1 MTDLDALLAQL
12 RERSA
17 VLAKSQPAVET
28 APAAAAPE
36 VPAAAAAPEPEQQ
49 NDPAAEADAD
59 AAAQGAEDED
69 DEAAGGDFGKAIK
82 VTDAEGNEHDGIDGF
97 ALIKALQADI
107 DDLRAEL
114 ATLKDAP
121 VLVADDGRV
130 EGLQKS
136 FVEGSETLA
145 KSLVV
150 AMDGLAAAQALA
162 AEQAEVIKAQDARL
176 VAAEALVKSLGADVA
191 KFGAAGSGR
200 RAAVTVHERPSAVP
214 VAAPVASVGE
224 VFAKAQALNAAGK
237 LTSIDVARVV
247 ARVNSGVGVPAEFA
261 HLFAA

>member
-28 APAAAAPE
+28 APAAAVPE
-36 VPAAAAAPEPEQQ
+36 VPAAAAPEPEQQ

-59 AAAQGAEDED
+59 AAAHGAEDED
-69 DEAAGGDFGKAIK
+69 DDAAGGDFGKSIT
-82 VTDAEGNEHDGIDGF
+82 VTDAEGNEHDALDGF

-136 FVEGSETLA
+136 FTEGTETLA
-145 KSLVV
+145 KSLVA
-150 AMDGLAAAQALA
+150 AMDGLVSMQALASEQATTIAAQAQQIA
-162 AEQAEVIKAQDARL
+162 ATDV
-176 VAAEALVKSLGADVA
+176 LVKSLQADVA

-214 VAAPVASVGE
+214 VAPKVASVGE
-224 VFAKAQALNAAGK
+224 LFAKATALNVEGK
-237 LTSIDVARVV
+237 LTSTDVARVV
-247 ARVNSGVGVPAEFA
+247 ARVNSGGGVPSEFA
-261 HLFAA
+261 HLFNA